1 MNPTSSLDPS
11 IQAAI
16 GAMESTMQ
24 QFFHHLPNPFQRL
37 IIPKILQMMKKRL
50 QPRPILL
57 VQGTGGGKSAVPQT
71 TIIIII
77 IIVIIVIIVTTET
90 TSKTTSETTSETTTK
105 TTTKTTTTTATT
117 TTAT

>member
-1 MNPTSSLDPS
+1 MNPTSSVDPS

-37 IIPKILQMMKKRL
+37 IIPKILRMMKKRI

-71 TIIIII
+71 CGCTSPGITIILENTQALGADQKGKLDNLDGNR
-77 IIVIIVIIVTTET
+77 IV
-90 TSKTTSETTSETTTK
+90 
-105 TTTKTTTTTATT
+105 AW
-117 TTAT
+117 